1 VRAPK
6 IFVLI
11 ALTSVVTLTLFTTA
25 ISISGAAARR
35 MTPLQV
41 ADFALICASKNKGP
55 KVTTY
60 FDIRCAADHSS
71 NISVRTG
78 VVGGPTEFPAYSSI
92 GFLLDSLT
100 RTYTCYAYPDAVSAR
115 PVNITQNCPL
125 WIIPKEY
132 GKTNYPSA
140 YAITSAVQP
149 STTSPPP
156 TLAQLQAAAADAR
169 GKPTASTGSGT
180 VFVGDITPLTTFRMS
195 YASGIGRHWCVW
207 FYNRTDASGQSQ
219 TASLI
224 SPPGMYGT
232 C

>member
-1 VRAPK
+1 
-6 IFVLI
+6 LT
-11 ALTSVVTLTLFTTA
+11 ALTLVTLTLVTT
-25 ISISGAAARR
+25 SVSTSGATPRR

-41 ADFALICASKNKGP
+41 ADFALICASKNRGA

-100 RTYTCYAYPDAVSAR
+100 KKYTCFAYPDKVGAR
-115 PVNITQNCPL
+115 PVDISRDCPL

-132 GKTNYPSA
+132 AKTNYPSA
-140 YAITSAVQP
+140 YAITAAFPP
-149 STTSPPP
+149 STTSTPP
-156 TLAQLQAAAADAR
+156 TLAQVQSVAADAQ
-169 GKPTASTGSGT
+169 GNPAASTESGT
-180 VFVGDITPLTTFRMS
+180 VFASGITPVSTFRLS
-195 YASGIGRHWCVW
+195 YASGIGRNWCVW
-207 FYNRTDASGQSQ
+207 FYNRTDDSGQPQ